1 MLKKIFNIVK
11 NILIY
16 RDWNEITLKIVNKF
30 EKKTKIESIKW
41 LKGKV
46 QNLDE
51 FLKKK
56 IIF

>member
-1 MLKKIFNIVK
+1 MLKKIFNIIK

-30 EKKTKIESIKW
+30 EKKTKIKSIKW